1 MTEQIIDNALE
12 NFDGYI
18 EIKKLIKKNPAEL
31 FNKSWSTYIKMMLMY
46 SNPQSYGCNIQK
58 RIVQEL
64 VLNSVNSR
72 NDKGDFIDKFGD
84 HYEFKVSLSIDD
96 APKINLVQIRPW
108 QNTNY
113 YFISFVYKNNNVYAY
128 CFKLSH
134 KEMENEIKLT
144 KMSPAH
150 GTKTS
155 LKDNK
160 NIEYRLTLPIDPN
173 NETFLRWFENYRSGL
188 FDNHEDIISPK
199 ILKDIPL

>member
-1 MTEQIIDNALE
+1 MTDQIIADAVSKLDD
-12 NFDGYI
+12 FI
-18 EIKKLIKKNPAEL
+18 ETKKWIMNNPLKL
-31 FNKSWSTYIKMMLMY
+31 FNKNWSTYIKMMMY
-46 SNPQSYGCNIQK
+46 LHPQSYGSKIQK
-58 RIVQEL
+58 RIVHEL
-64 VLNSVNSR
+64 GLNSVNSR

-84 HYEFKVSLSIDD
+84 HYELKVSLSIDD
-96 APKINLVQIRPW
+96 DPKINLVQIRPW

-113 YFISFVYKNNNVYAY
+113 YFISFVYKNKNIYAY

-160 NIEYRLTLPIDPN
+160 NIEYRLTFPIDPN
-173 NETFLRWFENYRSGL
+173 NEIFLRWFKNYRSGL

-199 ILKDIPL
+199 NLKDIPL